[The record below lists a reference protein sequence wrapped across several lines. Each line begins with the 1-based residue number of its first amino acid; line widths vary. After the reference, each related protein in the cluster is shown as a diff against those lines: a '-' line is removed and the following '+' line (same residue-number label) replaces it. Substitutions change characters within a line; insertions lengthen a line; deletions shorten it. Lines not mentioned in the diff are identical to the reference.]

1 METKDHIQG
10 LKNNMEGGLIQLICR
25 IEYTKER
32 INEADEGEAA
42 DLKVELDNYR
52 DKLADLSE
60 QHGKYLTY
68 LEENEQA
75 LINLIEDEYEIGQ
88 D

>member
-1 METKDHIQG
+1 METQDHIKA
-10 LKNNMEGGLIQLICR
+10 LKNNMVGGLVQLVCR

-32 INEADEGEAA
+32 INEADEEKAA
-42 DLKVELDNYR
+42 DLRVELDSYR
-52 DKLADLSE
+52 DKLSDLSE
-60 QHGKYLTY
+60 QHGQYLNY

-88 D
+88 